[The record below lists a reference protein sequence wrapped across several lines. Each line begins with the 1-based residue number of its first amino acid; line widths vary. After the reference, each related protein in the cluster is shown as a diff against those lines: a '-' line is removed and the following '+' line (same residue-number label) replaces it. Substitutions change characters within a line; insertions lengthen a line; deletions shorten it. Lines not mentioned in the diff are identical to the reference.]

1 MATWLSEST
10 PGGGHQRTYNTIC
23 PPYIL
28 GCWAHNRDCLVSP
41 THWPASHHA
50 WTCDTSLTHLEKQ
63 GRGRHRQAAKN
74 MTLIS
79 FKSFPLWTDTPNIA
93 TECCDSLPVRTP
105 CHVVGNHSVDACC
118 AETEE
123 TFVIWRKLIIQKSDS
138 LVLLPNSRM
147 NQMCLRCDIKHQ
159 RVNTHT
165 LHLFNHCFFVS

>member
-10 PGGGHQRTYNTIC
+10 PGGGHQWTYNTIC

-79 FKSFPLWTDTPNIA
+79 FKSFPLWTDTPNTAVLWQPPCKDAMSHGLKPQRGCLLCRNRGNVCHLEEINYSKIRFA
-93 TECCDSLPVRTP
+93 DAVTELQNESDVFTLWYKTP
-105 CHVVGNHSVDACC
+105 
-118 AETEE
+118 
-123 TFVIWRKLIIQKSDS
+123 
-138 LVLLPNSRM
+138 
-147 NQMCLRCDIKHQ
+147 MCKH
-159 RVNTHT
+159 TYT
-165 LHLFNHCFFVS
+165 SFI